1 MILRAMNLSQKKKV
15 ILEIYNL
22 LFDVK
27 TRFEEVA
34 AKLGIQQ
41 EDGVIIYGVVQA
53 LIIASQVIVMKKQV
67 ADLLHQENVDVEIR
81 LKTETRFKDL
91 KLKWKR
97 NLMVLYN

>member
-34 AKLGIQQ
+34 AKLGIQR